1 MSRYNREKKMGRIS
15 VASKQMES
23 GDDWLITY
31 SDLVTLLLTFF
42 ILIAA
47 ISKVDPLK
55 FERIA
60 QSLSGAYGKEDNE
73 QQIDLRTVYKMIN
86 DLINNSAYA
95 SKVEVNL
102 MPIGVAVT
110 FKSNALFT
118 VGKATIKEDI
128 EPILIGL
135 ADVIYKLPYNV
146 AVEGHTD
153 DIPISSDEYPSNW
166 ELSTAR
172 ASRVV
177 RYLISE
183 GVSSNRLFA
192 SGYAD
197 TKARVPNLDEFGRP
211 IDENRAENRRV
222 EIIFLAR

>member
-1 MSRYNREKKMGRIS
+1 MSRYNREKGVGRIS
-15 VASKQMES
+15 VASKQMEG

-47 ISKVDPLK
+47 ISKVDPVK

-86 DLINNSAYA
+86 DLINNAAYA

-110 FKSNALFT
+110 FKSNVLFT
-118 VGKATIKEDI
+118 LGKATIKKDI
-128 EPILIGL
+128 EPILDGL
-135 ADVIYKLPYNV
+135 AWVIQELPYSV

>member
-1 MSRYNREKKMGRIS
+1 MSRYNREKGVGRIS
-15 VASKQMES
+15 VASKQMEG

-47 ISKVDPLK
+47 ISKVDPVK

-86 DLINNSAYA
+86 DLINNAAYA

-110 FKSNALFT
+110 FKSNVLFT
-118 VGKATIKEDI
+118 LGKATIKKDI
-128 EPILIGL
+128 EPILDGL
-135 ADVIYKLPYNV
+135 AWVIQELPYSV

-183 GVSSNRLFA
+183 GISSNRLFA

>member
-1 MSRYNREKKMGRIS
+1 MSRYSREKSLRRIS
-15 VASKQMES
+15 VASKQMEG

-31 SDLVTLLLTFF
+31 SDLVTLILTFF

-60 QSLSGAYGKEDNE
+60 QSLSGAYGKEDND

-86 DLINNSAYA
+86 DLINNSSYA

-102 MPIGVAVT
+102 LPIGVAVT

-118 VGKATIKEDI
+118 LGKANIKEDI
-128 EPILIGL
+128 EPILDGL
-135 ADVIYKLPYNV
+135 AWVMRELPYSV

-177 RYLISE
+177 RYLIKE
-183 GVSSNRLFA
+183 GVPSDKLFA

-197 TKARVPNLDEFGRP
+197 TKARVPNLDDFGRP
-211 IDENRAENRRV
+211 IPENRAENRRI

>member
-1 MSRYNREKKMGRIS
+1 MSRYTRAKGMGRTS
-15 VASKQMES
+15 LAVRQLEA
-23 GDDWLITY
+23 GDEWLITY
-31 SDLVTLLLTFF
+31 SDLVTLILTFF
-42 ILIAA
+42 ILIAS

-60 QSLSGAYGKEDNE
+60 QSLKGAYGKGDKT

-86 DLINNSAYA
+86 DLIGNSNYA
-95 SKVEVNL
+95 SKVDVEL
-102 MPIGVAVT
+102 LPIGVAVT
-110 FKSNALFT
+110 FKGNTLFT

-135 ADVIYKLPYNV
+135 ADVIRILPYSV

-153 DIPISSDEYPSNW
+153 DIPISSAEFPSNW

-177 RYLISE
+177 RYLIGKGANSDK
-183 GVSSNRLFA
+183 LFA

-197 TKARVPNLDEFGRP
+197 TKSRVPNLDEAGIP
-211 IDENRAENRRV
+211 IPKNRAENRRV
-222 EIIFLAR
+222 EIIFQAR

>member
-1 MSRYNREKKMGRIS
+1 MSRYDRKKSMGRIS
-15 VASKQMES
+15 VASKQMEG

-86 DLINNSAYA
+86 DLINNAAYA

-110 FKSNALFT
+110 FKSNVLFT
-118 VGKATIKEDI
+118 SGKATIKKDI
-128 EPILIGL
+128 EPILDGL
-135 ADVIYKLPYNV
+135 AWVIQELPYSV

-153 DIPISSDEYPSNW
+153 DIPIFSDEYPSNW

-183 GVSSNRLFA
+183 GVSSKRLFA

>member
-1 MSRYNREKKMGRIS
+1 
-15 VASKQMES
+15 
-23 GDDWLITY
+23 
-31 SDLVTLLLTFF
+31 
-42 ILIAA
+42 
-47 ISKVDPLK
+47 
-55 FERIA
+55 
-60 QSLSGAYGKEDNE
+60 
-73 QQIDLRTVYKMIN
+73 MIN
-86 DLINNSAYA
+86 DLINNAAYA

-110 FKSNALFT
+110 FKSNVLFT
-118 VGKATIKEDI
+118 SGKATIKKDI
-128 EPILIGL
+128 EPILDGL
-135 ADVIYKLPYNV
+135 ALAIQELPYSV

-183 GVSSNRLFA
+183 GVSSKRLFA

>member
-1 MSRYNREKKMGRIS
+1 MSRYSREKSMGRIS
-15 VASKQMES
+15 VASRQMEG

-31 SDLVTLLLTFF
+31 SDLVTLILTFF

-55 FERIA
+55 FERVA
-60 QSLSGAYGKEDNE
+60 QSLSGAYGKEDKR

-86 DLINNSAYA
+86 DLISNSSYA
-95 SKVEVNL
+95 SKVNVEL
-102 MPIGVAVT
+102 LPIGVAVT
-110 FKSNALFT
+110 FKGNTLFT
-118 VGKATIKEDI
+118 RGKATIQDDI

-135 ADVIYKLPYNV
+135 ASVIQKLPYNV

-153 DIPISSDEYPSNW
+153 DVPISSDEFPSNW

-177 RYLISE
+177 RYLISK
-183 GVSSNRLFA
+183 GANSNKLFA

-197 TKARVPNLDEFGRP
+197 TKSRVPNLDEAGNP
-211 IDENRAENRRV
+211 ISKNRAENRRV
-222 EIIFLAR
+222 EIIFQAR